1 MSTPHDDLEPL
12 DDLEAL
18 DELDELEPVEELDT
32 LEPVEEEPAA
42 PAPALEEAPEA
53 PAGKQEEAPTNEAAG
68 SAPAPEAAAAGA
80 TAASGSEA
88 PTSEPPSSE
97 PAPADAGSGSRRK
110 RGEELGSQKR
120 ELEQAP
126 LELRKAAQV
135 LTIGAFFPFYYGVKF
150 AVTAIPPTGN
160 LDGFAQWAE
169 NSGAFPFLPFF
180 MAKLAAMAGGWVL
193 LQGYKGATGEVTTGI
208 GAKLGKAHKM
218 APMGMAAVWWLLALL
233 IPMGALGMDVSN
245 TYLTVGG
252 VDTVLGG
259 GLIAVELLALILAQ
273 ATIAHIYAYE
283 HGGKFNPIF
292 PLMFLGPALAGV
304 LQLVN
309 VARIGSSN
317 DPAMGWL
324 GLLGSGIC
332 AAGGIMAMNVMFKS
346 MKQAKIEGERKAA
359 IIREQRK
366 AEREAK
372 RAARQKK

>member
-32 LEPVEEEPAA
+32 LEPVEEEPTAPT
-42 PAPALEEAPEA
+42 PAPEETPEA
-53 PAGKQEEAPTNEAAG
+53 PAGKQDEAPVEEPAAA
-68 SAPAPEAAAAGA
+68 SAPASEAAAEAATTAAAASAADAPASEAAAA
-80 TAASGSEA
+80 EA
-88 PTSEPPSSE
+88 GT
-97 PAPADAGSGSRRK
+97 GSRRK

-135 LTIGAFFPFYYGVKF
+135 LTIGALFPFYYGVKF

-169 NSGAFPFLPFF
+169 GSGAFPFLAFF
-180 MAKLAAMAGGWVL
+180 VAKALAMAGGWVQ
-193 LQGYKGATGEVTTGI
+193 LQGYQGATGEVTTGI
-208 GAKLGKAHKM
+208 GASLGKAHKM
-218 APMGMAAVWWLLALL
+218 APVGAAAVLWLLALL
-233 IPMGALGMDVSN
+233 IPMGALGMSVSN

-292 PLMFLGPALAGV
+292 PLMFLGPGIAGLLNVFGSAGQFGERTGPALV
-304 LQLVN
+304 
-309 VARIGSSN
+309 
-317 DPAMGWL
+317 
-324 GLLGSGIC
+324 GLLGSVLV
-332 AAGGIMAMNVMFKS
+332 AAGGLYAIYVMYQSIKE
-346 MKQAKIEGERKAA
+346 AKVEGERKKEEMRAY
-359 IIREQRK
+359 RK
-366 AEREAK
+366 AQREAQ
-372 RAARQKK
+372 RASRANKS

>member
-1 MSTPHDDLEPL
+1 MCASEVPWCPAE
-12 DDLEAL
+12 
-18 DELDELEPVEELDT
+18 
-32 LEPVEEEPAA
+32 EEEPAA
-42 PAPALEEAPEA
+42 PTPAPEEAPEA
-53 PAGKQEEAPTNEAAG
+53 PAGKQEETPADEPAA
-68 SAPAPEAAAAGA
+68 SAPAAETAAAGAAAAAG
-80 TAASGSEA
+80 SEA
-88 PTSEPPSSE
+88 PSSD

-135 LTIGAFFPFYYGVKF
+135 LTIGALFPFYYGVKF

-169 NSGAFPFLPFF
+169 GSGAFPFLAFLV
-180 MAKLAAMAGGWVL
+180 AKALAMAGGWVQ
-193 LQGYKGATGEVTTGI
+193 LQGYQGAAGEVTSGI
-208 GAKLGKAHKM
+208 GASLGKAHKM
-218 APMGMAAVWWLLALL
+218 APVGAAAVLWLLALL